1 MRVISLKA
9 ARINAG
15 LLQTDVAR
23 ALRVNRAT
31 IGNWESGKHVPP
43 ADKMV
48 EMAHL
53 YDVPVDCLS
62 FCTERSL

>member
-1 MRVISLKA
+1 MRVITLKA

-15 LLQTDVAR
+15 LLQTDVAL
-23 ALRVNRAT
+23 ALRVSRAT
-31 IGNWESGKHVPP
+31 VGNWESGKHVPP

-48 EMAHL
+48 EMARL

-62 FCTERSL
+62 FRPVSSL